1 MGLKFLNTS
10 LNSIAKNR
18 NLRFDYRILEFAE
31 NKVLIETTPFRKF
44 ITKLN
49 NGKDVGKENYVSY
62 NKSDIRVD
70 SGTVEVEVSNDIPSA
85 APIINGRLYKI
96 GQIGTFVKMPVGN
109 ITIYGVVSSVSNTP
123 TKADETVMRYNF
135 GSRFLLVQ
143 LIGEKIGD
151 DAFEKGIGTYPTIND
166 EVHLVIEKDLFDI
179 YGNRDECSIEIGK
192 HSSSENL
199 SVYTDV
205 HKLIL
210 RHCAILGSTGSGKS
224 NTTVSILKAI
234 ITEYIGSRIILVD
247 PHGEYAS
254 AFPDAKIFKIGDAI
268 NPLFIPFWLM
278 NFDELA
284 YFLVG
289 AKPTDDQK
297 VEYRKFRE
305 LVGDFKKANHILA
318 AGTIDKNYITADS
331 PIPFSARKLWWE
343 MNWWLNASFNTTK
356 KDEQTKET
364 AITEDNGDF
373 ENLVGAKFTSHLTT
387 TFANPPHVSQHKEY
401 FAYEKKMLSR
411 LKDSRFDFLFNPGD
425 FKGTKETKDL
435 NDLLNEWIGSSSKLA
450 ILDLS
455 GVPFEV
461 LDITVGLITRFVYDS
476 MFWGRN
482 ETYTGKQRPLLLAY
496 EEAHSYL
503 NKNDSS
509 SYSKQAVEQVFKE
522 GRKFGLGA
530 LVISQRPSEISE
542 TILAQVGTY
551 IALRLTNSGDQA
563 IVKSSAPDNLNSL
576 IDLLPALRTGEA
588 IIVGEAIKIPS
599 RVRIKLESPRPTS
612 EDPKLVQAWKKAH
625 PEDKENYKTV
635 VTRIRQQK
643 F

>member
-1 MGLKFLNTS
+1 M
-10 LNSIAKNR
+10 
-18 NLRFDYRILEFAE
+18 
-31 NKVLIETTPFRKF
+31 TTD
-44 ITKLN
+44 ITYL
-49 NGKDVGKENYVSY
+49 GKI
-62 NKSDIRVD
+62 IRVD
-70 SGTVEVEVSNDIPSA
+70 SGTVEVEVSNNIPSA

-96 GQIGTFVKMPVGN
+96 GQIGTFIKIPVGN
-109 ITIYGVVSSVSNTP
+109 ITIYGIVSSVSNTP
-123 TKADETVMRYNF
+123 SKADETLIKYNF
-135 GSRFLLVQ
+135 GSRFLSVQ
-143 LIGEKIGD
+143 LVGEKIGD
-151 DAFEKGIGTYPTIND
+151 DDFEKGIGTYPTIND

-179 YGNRDECSIEIGK
+179 YGKRDEGSIEIGK

-199 SVYTDV
+199 SVYANL
-205 HKLIL
+205 HKLVL

-234 ITEYIGSRIILVD
+234 LDDYVGSRVILVD

-254 AFPDAKIFKIGDAI
+254 AFPDAKVFKINDAT

-289 AKPTDDQK
+289 ASPKDDQK
-297 VEYRKFRE
+297 TEYRRFRE
-305 LVGDFKKANHILA
+305 FITEFKKKNTSLI
-318 AGTIDKNYITADS
+318 AGDVNRDFITADS
-331 PIPFSARKLWWE
+331 PIPFNIKELWWE
-343 MNWWLNASFNTTK
+343 MNWWLNATFSTAV
-356 KDEQTKET
+356 KDDQTKAT
-364 AITEDNGDF
+364 AQQTNAGDF
-373 ENLVGAKFTSHLTT
+373 ENLVGATFTPYSMGNV
-387 TFANPPHVSQHKEY
+387 APHKSKHVE
-401 FAYEKKMLSR
+401 FFPYEKKILSR
-411 LKDSRFDFLFNPGD
+411 IKDSRFDFLFNPGN
-425 FKGTKETKDL
+425 FKGVAGTRDL
-435 NDLLNEWIGSSSKLA
+435 NNLLNDWIGSASKLV

-482 ETYTGKQRPLLLAY
+482 EDYTGKQRPLLLAY
-496 EEAHSYL
+496 EEAHTYL
-503 NKNDSS
+503 NKNDDS

-542 TILAQVGTY
+542 TILAQVGTF
-551 IALRLTNSGDQA
+551 IALRLTNSGDQS

-588 IIVGEAIKIPS
+588 IVVGEAIKIPS
-599 RVRIKLESPRPTS
+599 RVRIKLNNPRPTS
-612 EDPKLVQAWKKAH
+612 DDPKLVEAWKQAH
-625 PEDKENYKTV
+625 PEGEDNYKTV

>member
-1 MGLKFLNTS
+1 MTS
-10 LNSIAKNR
+10 
-18 NLRFDYRILEFAE
+18 E
-31 NKVLIETTPFRKF
+31 
-44 ITKLN
+44 ITYL
-49 NGKDVGKENYVSY
+49 GKI
-62 NKSDIRVD
+62 IRVD
-70 SGTVEVEVSNDIPSA
+70 SSTVEVEVSNDIPSA

-96 GQIGTFVKMPVGN
+96 GQIGTFVKMPIGN
-109 ITIYGVVSSVSNTP
+109 IYIYGIVSSVSNTP
-123 TKADETVMRYNF
+123 NKSEEFQLKYNF
-135 GSRFLLVQ
+135 GSRFLTVQ
-143 LIGEKIGD
+143 LVGEKIGED
-151 DAFEKGIGTYPTIND
+151 DFEKGVGTYPTIND

-179 YGNRDECSIEIGK
+179 YGKKDAGSVEIGK

-199 SVYTDV
+199 SVYTDI

-234 ITEYIGSRIILVD
+234 LDDYKGSRVVLVD

-254 AFPDAKIFKIGDAI
+254 AFPDAKVFKINDAA

-289 AKPTDDQK
+289 AKPTDDQR
-297 VEYRKFRE
+297 VEYRLFRE
-305 LVGDFKKANHILA
+305 IVTNFKKENFKLTSGDINP
-318 AGTIDKNYITADS
+318 DFITADS
-331 PIPFSARKLWWE
+331 PIPFSPRKLWWE
-343 MNWWLNASFNTTK
+343 MNWWLNASFQTTK
-356 KDEQTKET
+356 KDEQNKANSFMEN
-364 AITEDNGDF
+364 EGDF
-373 ENLVGAKFTSHLTT
+373 ENLIGAKFTSHLTT
-387 TFANPPHVSQHKEY
+387 ANANPPHVTQHKEFY
-401 FAYEKKMLSR
+401 TYEKKILSR
-411 LKDSRFDFLFNPGD
+411 LKDSRYDFLFNPGE
-425 FKGTKETKDL
+425 FKGVTGTKDL
-435 NDLLNEWIGSSSKLA
+435 CSLLNGWIGSDSKLA

-461 LDITVGLITRFVYDS
+461 LDITVGLITRFIYDS

-482 ETYTGKQRPLLLAY
+482 EAYTGKQRPLLLAY
-496 EEAHSYL
+496 EEAHTYL
-503 NKNDSS
+503 NKNDNN
-509 SYSKQAVEQVFKE
+509 SYSKFAVEQVFKE

-542 TILAQVGTY
+542 TILAQVGTF
-551 IALRLTNSGDQA
+551 IALRLTNSGDQS

-576 IDLLPALRTGEA
+576 IDLLPSLRTGEA

-599 RVRIKLESPRPTS
+599 RVRIKLNNPRPTS
-612 EDPKLVQAWKKAH
+612 DDPKLVEGWTKQH
-625 PEDKENYKTV
+625 LPNDDNYKSV

>member
-1 MGLKFLNTS
+1 MTTDITYLG
-10 LNSIAKNR
+10 
-18 NLRFDYRILEFAE
+18 RI
-31 NKVLIETTPFRKF
+31 
-44 ITKLN
+44 
-49 NGKDVGKENYVSY
+49 
-62 NKSDIRVD
+62 IRVD

-96 GQIGTFVKMPVGN
+96 GQIGTFVKIPIGN
-109 ITIYGVVSSVSNTP
+109 ITIYGIVSSVSNMP
-123 TKADETVMRYNF
+123 SKADETPIRYNF
-135 GSRFLLVQ
+135 GSRFLSVQ
-143 LIGEKIGD
+143 LVGEKIGD
-151 DAFEKGIGTYPTIND
+151 DNFEKGIGTYPTIND
-166 EVHLVIEKDLFDI
+166 EVHIVVEKDLFDI
-179 YGNRDECSIEIGK
+179 YGKRNEGSIEIGK

-199 SVYTDV
+199 AVYTDI
-205 HKLIL
+205 HKLVL

-224 NTTVSILKAI
+224 NTTISVLKAI
-234 ITEYIGSRIILVD
+234 LNDYDGSRVILVD
-247 PHGEYAS
+247 PHGEYSS
-254 AFPDAKIFKIGDAI
+254 AFPEAKVLKIHNET

-284 YFLVG
+284 YFLIG

-297 VEYRKFRE
+297 TEYRKFRE
-305 LVGDFKKANHILA
+305 LVTTLKLENNELV
-318 AGTIDKNYITADS
+318 AGTVDKNYITADS

-343 MNWWLNASFNTTK
+343 MNWWLNATFSSAS
-356 KDEQTKET
+356 KDDQTRANAQQTNE
-364 AITEDNGDF
+364 GDF
-373 ENLVGAKFTSHLTT
+373 ENLVGATFTPY
-387 TFANPPHVSQHKEY
+387 PPNNQSPYKSKHIEFFS
-401 FAYEKKMLSR
+401 YEKKILSR
-411 LKDSRFDFLFNPGD
+411 LKDSRFDFLFNPGNY
-425 FKGTKETKDL
+425 KGTAGSKDL
-435 NDLLNEWIGSSSKLA
+435 HDLLNEWIGSNSKLA

-482 ETYTGKQRPLLLAY
+482 EDYTGKQRPLLLAY
-496 EEAHSYL
+496 EEAHNYL
-503 NKNDSS
+503 NKNDNN

-551 IALRLTNSGDQA
+551 IALRLTNSSDQS

-599 RVRIKLESPRPTS
+599 RVRVKLNNPRPTS
-612 EDPKLVQAWKKAH
+612 DDPKLVEAWKKAH
-625 PEDKENYKTV
+625 PENDENYKTV
-635 VTRIRQQK
+635 VTKIRQQK